1 MKNLLSLLLPLALL
15 LSLTACGEKS
25 ADEAAR
31 QTPPTLTVTG
41 ANACSVTLKS
51 SSYDWTYT
59 QGLQSMT
66 VIACG
71 AHPLDET
78 SRDITPVLEMPFA
91 VSAAYFYTVTLDFGD
106 NSPDSV
112 SLRCWPSDAWGS
124 TGIPSETVTAQRQ
137 DNGTFRAELP
147 QSDGIFAVDALW
159 DGSSATYTFCTQ
171 AEGSEE
177 LHPGAVLSIGESEDI
192 RKIDISWRSGSVNIY
207 TAEQSAQI
215 SVKEESTAPLAE
227 SEKMVC
233 AIDGDTLR
241 IHFLGDAYR
250 GSYDGEKYLDV
261 GLPRELVSAGH
272 FEEIKVET
280 TDAYTIVG
288 ADVSGSIKLST
299 VGGDARVMGATCPM
313 VEIETVNGS
322 VGVVDGTWARVNIST
337 LSGAIELAG
346 EAENAEI
353 ETASGKVDIAGAL
366 GTLDF
371 ESVSGNLILATERA
385 LRLDAETESGSIYLT
400 LPAQDGF
407 TLDYET
413 KSGAFRSALTE
424 REGTL
429 IACGDRETH
438 YTVPALDGGAVF
450 VDLFGLAYELVNGSG
465 VGEGA
470 FGVEPP
476 LLHAKD
482 RIAANFVRIGCKQRV
497 VETLQLGCRGNRA
510 ALNHASQRGVREQ
523 AASQHY
529 MARAGISLHQRIHIL
544 KIENVAVIG
553 YGERRAFQRLAV
565 KLLARRSRIAVLL
578 HAWVHD
584 QPCQRHAAIQI
595 EHTLVFVVALKPQP
609 GLDRYRQR

>member
-1 MKNLLSLLLPLALL
+1 MKKLLSLLLPLALA

-31 QTPPTLTVTG
+31 QTPPTLTVTS

-51 SSYDWTYT
+51 SSYDWTYP

-78 SRDITPVLEMPFA
+78 SRDITPVLEMPFT

-106 NSPDSV
+106 NSPESV
-112 SLRCWPSDAWGS
+112 SVRCWPSDAWGT
-124 TGIPSETVTAQRQ
+124 TGMPSETVTAQRQ

-171 AEGSEE
+171 AEGAAGYVSETFSVE
-177 LHPGAVLSIGESEDI
+177 PARVREIEVDWLG
-192 RKIDISWRSGSVNIY
+192 GSVMVVL
-207 TAEQSAQI
+207 TDDDSLSFAEMAYQD
-215 SVKEESTAPLAE
+215 VPEEQRLSYAL
-227 SEKMVC
+227 
-233 AIDGDTLR
+233 DGDTLR

-280 TDAYTIVG
+280 TDAYAIVG
-288 ADVSGSIKLST
+288 ADVSGRIKLST
-299 VGGDARVMGATCPM
+299 VGGDARVMGATCPT

-322 VGVVDGTWARVNIST
+322 VGVVDGTWGKIELST
-337 LSGAIELAG
+337 VSGAIELAG

-366 GTLDF
+366 GALDF

-424 REGTL
+424 REGAL
-429 IACGDRETH
+429 ITCLDDHATH
-438 YTVPALDGGAVF
+438 YSVPALDGGAVS
-450 VDLFGLAYELVNGSG
+450 ELTIETMSGEVTIGASSSGS
-465 VGEGA
+465 
-470 FGVEPP
+470 
-476 LLHAKD
+476 
-482 RIAANFVRIGCKQRV
+482 N
-497 VETLQLGCRGNRA
+497 
-510 ALNHASQRGVREQ
+510 
-523 AASQHY
+523 
-529 MARAGISLHQRIHIL
+529 
-544 KIENVAVIG
+544 
-553 YGERRAFQRLAV
+553 
-565 KLLARRSRIAVLL
+565 
-578 HAWVHD
+578 
-584 QPCQRHAAIQI
+584 
-595 EHTLVFVVALKPQP
+595 
-609 GLDRYRQR
+609 

>member
-1 MKNLLSLLLPLALL
+1 MKKLLSLLLPLALA

-31 QTPPTLTVTG
+31 QTPPTLTVTS

-106 NSPDSV
+106 NSADSV
-112 SLRCWPSDAWGS
+112 SLRCWPSNAWGS
-124 TGIPSETVTAQRQ
+124 TDMPSETVTAQQQ

-177 LHPGAVLSIGESEDI
+177 LHTGAVLSIGESEDI
-192 RKIDISWRSGSVNIY
+192 RKIDISWLSGGVSVQAVGQTSQITVQEEAT
-207 TAEQSAQI
+207 TALT
-215 SVKEESTAPLAE
+215 EE
-227 SEKMVC
+227 EKLVC
-233 AIDGDTLR
+233 AVDGDTLR
-241 IHFLGDAYR
+241 IRFMSDAR
-250 GSYDGEKYLDV
+250 RDSFEGEKFLTV
-261 GLPRELVSAGH
+261 SLPWELVKNAH
-272 FEEIKVET
+272 FEEIDIET
-280 TDAYTIVG
+280 TSAYAYVSADAQK
-288 ADVSGSIKLST
+288 IKLST
-299 VGGDARVMGATCPM
+299 VGGDARVMCANCPE
-313 VEIETVNGS
+313 VEIETTSGNA
-322 VGVVDGTWARVNIST
+322 GVVDGTWAKVDIST
-337 LSGAIELAG
+337 VSGAIELAG
-346 EAENAEI
+346 EAESAEI

-366 GTLDF
+366 GALDF

-429 IACGDRETH
+429 IACGDHEAY
-438 YTVPALDGGAVF
+438 YTVPALDGGAVS
-450 VDLFGLAYELVNGSG
+450 ELTIETMSGEVTIGASSSGS
-465 VGEGA
+465 
-470 FGVEPP
+470 
-476 LLHAKD
+476 
-482 RIAANFVRIGCKQRV
+482 N
-497 VETLQLGCRGNRA
+497 
-510 ALNHASQRGVREQ
+510 
-523 AASQHY
+523 
-529 MARAGISLHQRIHIL
+529 
-544 KIENVAVIG
+544 
-553 YGERRAFQRLAV
+553 
-565 KLLARRSRIAVLL
+565 
-578 HAWVHD
+578 
-584 QPCQRHAAIQI
+584 
-595 EHTLVFVVALKPQP
+595 
-609 GLDRYRQR
+609 

>member
-1 MKNLLSLLLPLALL
+1 MKKLLSLLLPLALA

-31 QTPPTLTVTG
+31 QTPPTLTVTS

-78 SRDITPVLEMPFA
+78 SRDITPVLEMPFT

-106 NSPDSV
+106 NSPESV

-124 TGIPSETVTAQRQ
+124 TGMPSETVTAQRQ

-159 DGSSATYTFCTQ
+159 NASSATYTFCTQ
-171 AEGSEE
+171 AADAAGYVSETFSVE
-177 LHPGAVLSIGESEDI
+177 PARVREIEVDWLG
-192 RKIDISWRSGSVNIY
+192 GSVMVVL
-207 TAEQSAQI
+207 TDDDSLSFAEMAYQD
-215 SVKEESTAPLAE
+215 VPEEQRLSYAL
-227 SEKMVC
+227 
-233 AIDGDTLR
+233 DGDTLR

-288 ADVSGSIKLST
+288 ADVSGRIKLST
-299 VGGDARVMGATCPM
+299 VGGDARVMGATCPT
-313 VEIETVNGS
+313 VEIETVSGS
-322 VGVVDGTWARVNIST
+322 VGVVDGTWGKIELST
-337 LSGAIELAG
+337 VSGAIELAG

-366 GTLDF
+366 GALDF
-371 ESVSGNLILATERA
+371 ESVSGDLILATERA

-424 REGTL
+424 REGAL
-429 IACGDRETH
+429 ITCLDDHATH
-438 YTVPALDGGAVF
+438 YSVPALDGGTVS
-450 VDLFGLAYELVNGSG
+450 ELTIETMSGEVTIGASSSGS
-465 VGEGA
+465 
-470 FGVEPP
+470 
-476 LLHAKD
+476 
-482 RIAANFVRIGCKQRV
+482 N
-497 VETLQLGCRGNRA
+497 
-510 ALNHASQRGVREQ
+510 
-523 AASQHY
+523 
-529 MARAGISLHQRIHIL
+529 
-544 KIENVAVIG
+544 
-553 YGERRAFQRLAV
+553 
-565 KLLARRSRIAVLL
+565 
-578 HAWVHD
+578 
-584 QPCQRHAAIQI
+584 
-595 EHTLVFVVALKPQP
+595 
-609 GLDRYRQR
+609 

>member
-1 MKNLLSLLLPLALL
+1 MKKLLSLLLPLALL

-31 QTPPTLTVTG
+31 QTPPTLTVTS

-66 VIACG
+66 AIACG

-124 TGIPSETVTAQRQ
+124 TGMPSETVTAQRQ

-147 QSDGIFAVDALW
+147 QSGGIFAVDALW
-159 DGSSATYTFCTQ
+159 DGSRATYTFCTQ

-241 IHFLGDAYR
+241 IRFLGDAYR

-280 TDAYTIVG
+280 TDAYAYVS
-288 ADVSGSIKLST
+288 ADAQKIELST
-299 VGGDARVMGATCPM
+299 LGGDARVMCATCPM

-322 VGVVDGTWARVNIST
+322 VGVVDGTWGKIELST

-346 EAENAEI
+346 EAESAEI

-366 GTLDF
+366 GALDF

-429 IACGDRETH
+429 ITCLDDHATH
-438 YTVPALDGGAVF
+438 YSVPALDGGAVS
-450 VDLFGLAYELVNGSG
+450 ELTIETMSGEVTIGASSSGS
-465 VGEGA
+465 
-470 FGVEPP
+470 
-476 LLHAKD
+476 
-482 RIAANFVRIGCKQRV
+482 N
-497 VETLQLGCRGNRA
+497 
-510 ALNHASQRGVREQ
+510 
-523 AASQHY
+523 
-529 MARAGISLHQRIHIL
+529 
-544 KIENVAVIG
+544 
-553 YGERRAFQRLAV
+553 
-565 KLLARRSRIAVLL
+565 
-578 HAWVHD
+578 
-584 QPCQRHAAIQI
+584 
-595 EHTLVFVVALKPQP
+595 
-609 GLDRYRQR
+609 

>member
-1 MKNLLSLLLPLALL
+1 MKKLLSLLLPLALL

-31 QTPPTLTVTG
+31 QTPPTLTVTS

-66 VIACG
+66 AIACG

-124 TGIPSETVTAQRQ
+124 TGMPSETVTAQRQ

-192 RKIDISWRSGSVNIY
+192 RKIDISWLSGGVSVQAVGQTSQITVQEDA
-207 TAEQSAQI
+207 TAE
-215 SVKEESTAPLAE
+215 LAE
-227 SEKMVC
+227 DEKLVC
-233 AIDGDTLR
+233 TVDGDTLR
-241 IHFLGDAYR
+241 IRFMSDANR
-250 GSYDGEKYLDV
+250 DGFEGEKFLTV
-261 GLPRELVSAGH
+261 SLPWELVKNAH
-272 FEEIKVET
+272 FEEIDIET
-280 TDAYTIVG
+280 TNAYAYVSADAQK
-288 ADVSGSIKLST
+288 IKLST
-299 VGGDARVMGATCPM
+299 VGGDARVMGASCPA
-313 VEIETVNGS
+313 VEIETTSGNA
-322 VGVVDGTWARVNIST
+322 GVVDGTWARVDIST

-346 EAENAEI
+346 DAESAEI

-366 GTLDF
+366 GALDF

-424 REGTL
+424 REGALVTCL
-429 IACGDRETH
+429 DDHATH
-438 YTVPALDGGAVF
+438 YSVPALDGGEMS
-450 VDLFGLAYELVNGSG
+450 ELTIETMSGEVTIGASSSGS
-465 VGEGA
+465 
-470 FGVEPP
+470 
-476 LLHAKD
+476 
-482 RIAANFVRIGCKQRV
+482 N
-497 VETLQLGCRGNRA
+497 
-510 ALNHASQRGVREQ
+510 
-523 AASQHY
+523 
-529 MARAGISLHQRIHIL
+529 
-544 KIENVAVIG
+544 
-553 YGERRAFQRLAV
+553 
-565 KLLARRSRIAVLL
+565 
-578 HAWVHD
+578 
-584 QPCQRHAAIQI
+584 
-595 EHTLVFVVALKPQP
+595 
-609 GLDRYRQR
+609 

>member
-1 MKNLLSLLLPLALL
+1 MKNLLSLLLPLALA

-31 QTPPTLTVTG
+31 QTPPTLTVTS

-66 VIACG
+66 DIACG

-78 SRDITPVLEMPFA
+78 SRDITPVLEMPFT

-112 SLRCWPSDAWGS
+112 SLRCWPSDAWGT
-124 TGIPSETVTAQRQ
+124 TGMPSETVTAQQQ

-192 RKIDISWRSGSVNIY
+192 RKIDISWLSGGVSVQAVGQTSQITVQEEAT
-207 TAEQSAQI
+207 TALT
-215 SVKEESTAPLAE
+215 EE
-227 SEKMVC
+227 EKLVC
-233 AIDGDTLR
+233 AVDGDTLR
-241 IHFLGDAYR
+241 IRFMSDAR
-250 GSYDGEKYLDV
+250 RDSFEGEKFLTV
-261 GLPRELVSAGH
+261 SLPWELVKNAH
-272 FEEIKVET
+272 FEEIDIET
-280 TDAYTIVG
+280 TSAYAYVSADAQK
-288 ADVSGSIKLST
+288 IKLST
-299 VGGDARVMGATCPM
+299 VGGDARVMCANCPE
-313 VEIETVNGS
+313 VEIETTSGNA
-322 VGVVDGTWARVNIST
+322 GVVDGTWARVDIST

-346 EAENAEI
+346 EVENAEI
-353 ETASGKVDIAGAL
+353 ETTSGKVDIAGAL
-366 GTLDF
+366 GALDF

-424 REGTL
+424 REGAL
-429 IACGDRETH
+429 ITCLDDHATH
-438 YTVPALDGGAVF
+438 YSVPAFDGGAVS
-450 VDLFGLAYELVNGSG
+450 ELEISTVSGTLTIDASSGS
-465 VGEGA
+465 
-470 FGVEPP
+470 
-476 LLHAKD
+476 
-482 RIAANFVRIGCKQRV
+482 N
-497 VETLQLGCRGNRA
+497 
-510 ALNHASQRGVREQ
+510 
-523 AASQHY
+523 
-529 MARAGISLHQRIHIL
+529 
-544 KIENVAVIG
+544 
-553 YGERRAFQRLAV
+553 
-565 KLLARRSRIAVLL
+565 
-578 HAWVHD
+578 
-584 QPCQRHAAIQI
+584 
-595 EHTLVFVVALKPQP
+595 
-609 GLDRYRQR
+609 

>member
-1 MKNLLSLLLPLALL
+1 MKKLLSLLLPLALA

-31 QTPPTLTVTG
+31 QTPPTLTVTS

-66 VIACG
+66 AIACG

-78 SRDITPVLEMPFA
+78 FRDTTPVLEMPFA

-106 NSPDSV
+106 NSPESV
-112 SLRCWPSDAWGS
+112 SLRCWPSDAWGTTS
-124 TGIPSETVTAQRQ
+124 VPSETVTAQRQ

-192 RKIDISWRSGSVNIY
+192 RKIDISWLSGGVSVQAVGQTSQITVQEEAT
-207 TAEQSAQI
+207 TALT
-215 SVKEESTAPLAE
+215 EE
-227 SEKMVC
+227 EKLVC
-233 AIDGDTLR
+233 AVDGDTLR
-241 IHFLGDAYR
+241 IRFMSDAR
-250 GSYDGEKYLDV
+250 RDSFEGEKFLTV
-261 GLPRELVSAGH
+261 SLPWELVKNAH
-272 FEEIKVET
+272 FEEIDIET
-280 TDAYTIVG
+280 TSAYAYVSADAQK
-288 ADVSGSIKLST
+288 IKLST
-299 VGGDARVMGATCPM
+299 VGGDARVMCANCPE
-313 VEIETVNGS
+313 VEIETTSGNA
-322 VGVVDGTWARVNIST
+322 GVVDGTWAKVDIST
-337 LSGAIELAG
+337 VSGAIELAG
-346 EAENAEI
+346 EAESAEI

-366 GTLDF
+366 GALDF

-429 IACGDRETH
+429 IACGDHEAY
-438 YTVPALDGGAVF
+438 YTVPALDGGAVS
-450 VDLFGLAYELVNGSG
+450 ELTIETMSGEVTIGASSSGS
-465 VGEGA
+465 
-470 FGVEPP
+470 
-476 LLHAKD
+476 
-482 RIAANFVRIGCKQRV
+482 N
-497 VETLQLGCRGNRA
+497 
-510 ALNHASQRGVREQ
+510 
-523 AASQHY
+523 
-529 MARAGISLHQRIHIL
+529 
-544 KIENVAVIG
+544 
-553 YGERRAFQRLAV
+553 
-565 KLLARRSRIAVLL
+565 
-578 HAWVHD
+578 
-584 QPCQRHAAIQI
+584 
-595 EHTLVFVVALKPQP
+595 
-609 GLDRYRQR
+609 

>member
-1 MKNLLSLLLPLALL
+1 MKKLLSLLLPLALA

-31 QTPPTLTVTG
+31 QTPPTLTVTS

-66 VIACG
+66 AIACG

-124 TGIPSETVTAQRQ
+124 TGMPSETVTAQRQ

-192 RKIDISWRSGSVNIY
+192 RKIDISWRSGGVNIY

-215 SVKEESTAPLAE
+215 GVKEESAAPLAE

-241 IHFLGDAYR
+241 IRFLGDAYR
-250 GSYDGEKYLDV
+250 GSYDGEKHLDV

-280 TDAYTIVG
+280 TDAYAYVS
-288 ADVSGSIKLST
+288 ADAQKIELST
-299 VGGDARVMGATCPM
+299 LSGDARVMCANCPE
-313 VEIETVNGS
+313 VEIETTSGNA
-322 VGVVDGTWARVNIST
+322 GVVDGTWARVDIST

-346 EAENAEI
+346 DAESAEI

-366 GTLDF
+366 GALDF

-429 IACGDRETH
+429 IACGDHEAY
-438 YTVPALDGGAVF
+438 YTVPALEGGEMS
-450 VDLFGLAYELVNGSG
+450 ELEISTVSGTLTIDASSGS
-465 VGEGA
+465 
-470 FGVEPP
+470 
-476 LLHAKD
+476 
-482 RIAANFVRIGCKQRV
+482 N
-497 VETLQLGCRGNRA
+497 
-510 ALNHASQRGVREQ
+510 
-523 AASQHY
+523 
-529 MARAGISLHQRIHIL
+529 
-544 KIENVAVIG
+544 
-553 YGERRAFQRLAV
+553 
-565 KLLARRSRIAVLL
+565 
-578 HAWVHD
+578 
-584 QPCQRHAAIQI
+584 
-595 EHTLVFVVALKPQP
+595 
-609 GLDRYRQR
+609 